1 MANHQPDTAIQ
12 LLFRRRRQLA
22 SATWLEIRSRY
33 AGSLVGSGWAILS
46 PLILVAIY
54 SCVYLF
60 IFKVRVPE
68 MSPYQY
74 VLYVVS
80 GLMPYL
86 MTAEAVSNATPTIA
100 GNTQVLSNTVFPVA
114 LMPVRSVF
122 SSQGSMVVAVPIFI
136 VASIALGTAS
146 TWLSLLPVIWLLHL
160 GLVIGVAWLAAL
172 LNTILRDVQS
182 IIGVLFIVLLIASPF
197 AYTPDMVPAALKP
210 LIYLNP
216 MAYFIMAY
224 QSVVVL
230 GQPPSPLISAAIVV
244 MGIGGFLLGGRLFDR
259 LKSGVIDHV

>member
-1 MANHQPDTAIQ
+1 MANHRSDTAIQ
-12 LLFRRRRQLA
+12 LLFSRRRQLA

-33 AGSLVGSGWAILS
+33 AGSLIGAGWAILS

-54 SCVYLF
+54 SCIYLF

-68 MSPYQY
+68 MSSYQY
-74 VLYVVS
+74 VLYVMS

-86 MTAEAVSNATPTIA
+86 MTAEAVSNAVPTIA

-122 SSQGSMVVAVPIFI
+122 SCQGPMVVAAPLFI
-136 VASIALGTAS
+136 VGSIMLGTAS
-146 TWLSLLPVIWLLHL
+146 PWLALLPIIWLLQL
-160 GLVIGVAWLAAL
+160 GVVIGVAWLVAL

-182 IIGVLFIVLLIASPF
+182 AIGVVFIILLIASPF
-197 AYTPDMVPAALKP
+197 AYTPEMVPSALKP

-230 GQPPSPLISAAIVV
+230 SQPPSPLISVMIIVL
-244 MGIGGFLLGGRLFDR
+244 GCGGFLLGGRLFDR

>member
-1 MANHQPDTAIQ
+1 MANHQSDSAIR
-12 LLFRRRRQLA
+12 LLLRRRRQLA

-33 AGSLVGSGWAILS
+33 AGSIVGAGWAILS

-68 MSPYQY
+68 MPSYQY

-100 GNTQVLSNTVFPVA
+100 GNNQVLSNTVFPVA

-122 SSQGSMVVAVPIFI
+122 SSQGSMIVAVPIFI
-136 VASIALGTAS
+136 VASILAGTGS
-146 TWLSLLPVIWLLHL
+146 WWLALLPVIWILHL
-160 GLVIGVAWLAAL
+160 GLVIGVAWLASL
-172 LNTILRDVQS
+172 LNTIVRDVQS
-182 IIGVLFIVLLIASPF
+182 VIGVMFIVLLIASPF
-197 AYTPDMVPAALKP
+197 AYTPEMVPAALKP

-224 QSVVVL
+224 QSVVAL
-230 GQPPSPLISAAIVV
+230 GRPPSPLISTAITA
-244 MGIGGFLLGGRLFDR
+244 MGTGGFLLGGLLFDR

>member
-1 MANHQPDTAIQ
+1 MPNLQPDTAIS
-12 LLFRRRRQLA
+12 LLVRRRRQLA
-22 SATWLEIRSRY
+22 SATWLEIRTRY
-33 AGSLVGSGWAILS
+33 AGSLIGAGWAILS

-54 SCVYLF
+54 ASIYLF

-68 MSPYQY
+68 MSAYQY

-86 MTAEAVSNATPTIA
+86 MTAEAVSSATPTIA

-114 LMPVRSVF
+114 LMPTRAVF
-122 SSQGSMVVAVPIFI
+122 SCQGSMVVAVPILVI
-136 VASIALGTAS
+136 GSLVLGTAS
-146 TWLSLLPVIWLLHL
+146 PWLALLPVIWLLHL

-172 LNTILRDVQS
+172 MNTIVRDVQS

-197 AYTPDMVPAALKP
+197 AYTPEMVPPALKP

-230 GQPPSPLISAAIVV
+230 GHAPAPLVSVAIVL
-244 MGIGGFLLGGRLFDR
+244 MGVGGFFLGGRLFDR
-259 LKSGVIDHV
+259 LKSSVIDHV